1 MLGAQSG
8 TATAQAAGESAVAAP
23 LASRYRRREPERTL
37 LYATVCAH
45 WKTFLAD
52 VEERGEAG
60 ASLPRFVVG
69 EFERYLACG
78 ILAHGFARVR
88 CTACGDELL
97 VALSCKGRG
106 FCPSCTARRMH
117 DTAAHLVD
125 RVIPRV
131 PVRQWVL
138 SLPRW
143 ARFLLA
149 RDPLLITRTLDIA
162 LRAIFAHQRRLARR
176 AGALAPR
183 TGAITFVQRFG
194 GALNLNVNFHC
205 IIPDGVFVRE
215 NGTVRFVALAPPSDH
230 DVTAV
235 LRPIVA
241 RLERLLRPR
250 LAAAAADARPLDPL
264 GTAQSEAMHSIGTAA
279 PDTGRLKKRAAYLN
293 GFSLHAAVHL
303 HANDREG
310 LAHLCGYGAR
320 PPFSQERLSALP
332 DGRLSYRLKRPLG
345 DGRQVL
351 LLQPTEL
358 LRRLATL
365 VPPPRAH
372 LVRYHGV
379 FAPASRWRSQVIP
392 PLPVV
397 TLSANEPPCPLAPAQ
412 SEAPAATATN
422 APAFDQAT
430 AEARRTA
437 DPSRI
442 PWAELLMRVFRE
454 DVLACPCGGRRVV
467 LAYLTQPG
475 PVKAILDHLGL
486 PSTGPPLI
494 PARFIAGSAE
504 AIWQDDVP
512 VLQQSLR

>member
-1 MLGAQSG
+1 
-8 TATAQAAGESAVAAP
+8 
-23 LASRYRRREPERTL
+23 
-37 LYATVCAH
+37 
-45 WKTFLAD
+45 
-52 VEERGEAG
+52 
-60 ASLPRFVVG
+60 VVG

-88 CTACGDELL
+88 CTACGDEVL
-97 VALSCKGRG
+97 VALTCKGRG
-106 FCPSCTARRMH
+106 FCPSCTTRRMH

-125 RVIPRV
+125 RVIPHV

-149 RDPLLITRTLDIA
+149 RDPQLITRTLDIA
-162 LRAIFAHQRRLARR
+162 LRVIFAHQRLRARR
-176 AGALAPR
+176 AEVVAPR
-183 TGAITFVQRFG
+183 TGAVTFVQRFG
-194 GALNLNVNFHC
+194 GALNLNVHFHC
-205 IIPDGVFVRE
+205 VIADGVFVQE
-215 NGTVRFVALAPPSDH
+215 DGSVRFVELAPPSD
-230 DVTAV
+230 DDLMAV
-235 LRPIVA
+235 LRRVVA

-250 LAAAAADARPLDPL
+250 LMAAQAHARPLDALGAAQVEAMRVL
-264 GTAQSEAMHSIGTAA
+264 GTSP
-279 PDTGRLKKRAAYLN
+279 PDTGRAKKRGAYLQ

-320 PPFSQERLSALP
+320 PPFSQERLSELP
-332 DGRLSYRLKRPLG
+332 DGRLAYRLKRPLG
-345 DGRQVL
+345 GRETL

-379 FAPASRWRSQVIP
+379 FAPASLWRSQVIP
-392 PLPVV
+392 PLPEK
-397 TLSANEPPCPLAPAQ
+397 NPLASLASCASTAARPEDPAPGVT
-412 SEAPAATATN
+412 ETPAPHES
-422 APAFDQAT
+422 T
-430 AEARRTA
+430 AETRRPA

-442 PWAELLMRVFRE
+442 PWAELLMRVFRK

-486 PSTGPPLI
+486 PSTGPPI
-494 PARFIAGSAE
+494 APARFNGGLAE
-504 AIWQDDVP
+504 ATTWEDDVP
-512 VLQQSLR
+512 TLQQTLR

>member
-1 MLGAQSG
+1 MGGAANG
-8 TATAQAAGESAVAAP
+8 TVPARPAGESAIAP
-23 LASRYRRREPERTL
+23 VASRYRRREPERTL
-37 LYATVCAH
+37 LHATVRAH
-45 WKTFLAD
+45 WKTFLAEVD
-52 VEERGEAG
+52 EGGEAS

-106 FCPSCTARRMH
+106 FCPSCTTRRMH

-149 RDPLLITRTLDIA
+149 RDPQLVTRTLDIA
-162 LRAIFAHQRRLARR
+162 LRAIFAHQRLRARR

-183 TGAITFVQRFG
+183 AGAVTFVQRFG
-194 GALNLNVNFHC
+194 GALNLNVHFHSV
-205 IIPDGVFVRE
+205 IPDGVFVQE
-215 NGTVRFVALAPPSDH
+215 VGSVRFVELAPPSD
-230 DVTAV
+230 DDLMAV
-235 LRPIVA
+235 LRRAVA

-250 LAAAAADARPLDPL
+250 LMAAQADARPLDALGSAQADAMHML
-264 GTAQSEAMHSIGTAA
+264 GTAP
-279 PDTGRLKKRAAYLN
+279 PDTGRAKKRAAYLQ

-320 PPFSQERLSALP
+320 SPFSQERLSALP
-332 DGRLSYRLKRPLG
+332 DGRLAYRLKRPLG
-345 DGRQVL
+345 DGRQMLV
-351 LLQPTEL
+351 LQPTEL

-379 FAPASRWRSQVIP
+379 FGPASRWRRQVIP
-392 PLPVV
+392 P
-397 TLSANEPPCPLAPAQ
+397 PPGKTPCAPSCASTPARPEDPAPAVT
-412 SEAPAATATN
+412 ETPAPDW
-422 APAFDQAT
+422 PT
-430 AEARRTA
+430 AEARRPA

-442 PWAELLMRVFRE
+442 PWGELLMRVFRE

-486 PSTGPPLI
+486 PSTDPPI
-494 PARFIAGSAE
+494 APARSSGRLAE
-504 AIWQDDVP
+504 ATWQDDVP
-512 VLQQSLR
+512 ELQQSLR